1 MSADQAVN
9 YLSSVGFP
17 IVACYFMW
25 KFINTTLA
33 DFSRS
38 LNEVTLALKELCVKM
53 GGSEN
58 ERSEDVD

>member
-25 KFINTTLA
+25 KFINSTLA
-33 DFSRS
+33 
-38 LNEVTLALKELCVKM
+38 ELSKM
-53 GGSEN
+53 MRDNTIAINKLCGKLGGG
-58 ERSEDVD
+58 EDEETEETD

>member
-1 MSADQAVN
+1 MSPDQAIN

-33 DFSRS
+33 EFSKM
-38 LNEVTLALKELCVKM
+38 LGDNTVAITKLCEKL
-53 GGSEN
+53 GGEDGEETEN
-58 ERSEDVD
+58 AD

>member
-1 MSADQAVN
+1 MNPDQAIN

-33 DFSRS
+33 DFSKS
-38 LNEVTLALKELCVKM
+38 LNEVTLALQKLCVEL
-53 GGSEN
+53 GGGESEKSAN
-58 ERSEDVD
+58 ID

>member
-33 DFSRS
+33 DFSKS

-53 GGSEN
+53 GGEN
-58 ERSEDVD
+58 DERSTDAD